1 MYIDF
6 LIVVFLLFF
15 IYIKFSLL
23 GNFVLNSLKIK
34 LNINYSFFLG
44 NIIFII
50 LLTFLFDYLNLNI
63 LTIIFIFSLLFLF
76 LILKSFIDNSFF
88 YKKIFF
94 NFLIF
99 YFPVILLFIVVALF
113 YGENFYVFRGN
124 YWDLFSQISYGL
136 VLSENNLSDFK
147 QLVISEHSSLK
158 KFDHSQIGEP
168 YSKSYYF
175 YLMEVLSHRKLQGL
189 YLALLYNLKSVDIFV
204 LTYALKVFFIS
215 CIPASFFLLINELS
229 TKLSFIK
236 KYILSL
242 TFAFSTWSIY
252 IFEIDALAQIST
264 FPLSIVLFALGL
276 QFFKYQNNS
285 RFIIYFLALIS
296 ASMFLSYPEQASVA
310 IASMFILIIIYR
322 RDILKNK
329 DTYLALLLFLIAT
342 SSQLYNYTE
351 AALQMAKA
359 KNDFWGY
366 FGSFILGSNN
376 LVSDKENVKLLELI
390 ISNNQISNFSKIFE
404 IINLHIEKGYNYI
417 ILTIIPSLSGYYYLV
432 NGQNLTHI
440 NLFFLL
446 AINIYLIFIIFQNLK
461 VIISS
466 NKLANIYIRYYI
478 LFIFS
483 VILFFIYQFK
493 IYIVLKIFFYFSPIF
508 YILLV
513 YNFKKNNIHYLLLIP
528 LIIFPIIKY
537 SENNNGI
544 GKLDSF
550 PSILNK
556 DFKQNINW
564 YLPIENTKECKN
576 INLIVNEQIPNMYAS
591 FFLDFYKLKYFNNSK
606 FVNNIEQEA
615 SSFDCEIFLQKGNF
629 ILNN

>member
-1 MYIDF
+1 MFIDF
-6 LIVVFLLFF
+6 LTVILLLFF
-15 IYIKFSLL
+15 IYVNFSLL
-23 GNFVLNSLKIK
+23 GNIVLNSLKID

-44 NIIFII
+44 NIIFIT
-50 LLTFLFDYLNLNI
+50 LLTFLFDYINLNI
-63 LTIIFIFSLLFLF
+63 DTIINIFSLLSLF
-76 LILKSFIDNSFF
+76 LLIKFLIDNSIF
-88 YKKIFF
+88 YKKIFL

-99 YFPVILLFIVVALF
+99 YFPVILLFIVVALLHR
-113 YGENFYVFRGN
+113 ENFYVFRGN

-147 QLVISEHSSLK
+147 QLVINEYNSLK
-158 KFDHSQIGEP
+158 TFDHSQVGEP

-175 YLMEVLSHRKLQGL
+175 YLMEVASHRKLQGL
-189 YLALLYNLKSVDIFV
+189 YLAILYNLKSVDIFI

-252 IFEIDALAQIST
+252 IFEIDALAQITT
-264 FPLSIVLFALGL
+264 FPLSIVLLALGL
-276 QFFKYQNNS
+276 QFFKHQNNP
-285 RFIIYFLALIS
+285 RFIIYFLAFIS

-310 IASMFILIIIYR
+310 IASIFLLIIIYR
-322 RDILKNK
+322 RDILRNK
-329 DTYLALLLFLIAT
+329 DTYLALLLFLILT
-342 SSQLYNYTE
+342 SSQLYNYTD
-351 AALQMAKA
+351 AALQMARA

-376 LVSDKENVKLLELI
+376 LVSDKENLKLVELI
-390 ISNNQISNFSKIFE
+390 ISNNQINNFSKILE
-404 IINLHIEKGYNYI
+404 IVNLHIEKGYNHI
-417 ILTIIPSLSGYYYLV
+417 FLTIIPSLSGYYYLA
-432 NGQNLTHI
+432 NGQNLTYI

-461 VIISS
+461 VIISE
-466 NKLANIYIRYYI
+466 NELTNIYIRYYI

-483 VILFFIYQFK
+483 LILIFIYQFK
-493 IYIVLKIFFYFSPIF
+493 IYIVLKIFFYYSPIF

-513 YNFKKNNIHYLLLIP
+513 YNFKKNNIHYLLVIP

-564 YLPIENTKECKN
+564 YLSIENAKECKN
-576 INLIVNEQIPNMYAS
+576 INLKVNEQIPNMYAS

-606 FVNNIEQEA
+606 FVNNVEQEA
-615 SSFDCEIFLQKGNF
+615 SSFDCEIFLHKGNF
-629 ILNN
+629 TFK